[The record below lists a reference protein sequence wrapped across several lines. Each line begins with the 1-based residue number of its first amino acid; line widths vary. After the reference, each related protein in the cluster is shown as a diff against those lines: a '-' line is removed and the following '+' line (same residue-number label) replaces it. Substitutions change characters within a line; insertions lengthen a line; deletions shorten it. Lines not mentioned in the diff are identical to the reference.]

1 MATTSRITLT
11 NGKGGIKT
19 VSHES
24 YARTQKMLE
33 KAGWF
38 PSNGEPI
45 KPMQRAGSVSAKN
58 TISKEPPFVP
68 QEVIDMRAKKEEP
81 ALISDVSDEG
91 TIEVTLKKIEV
102 EEAKVPEMNL
112 NLSKGVD
119 PVTSLNPDGTPKTTA
134 SKSTNKNK

>member
-11 NGKGGIKT
+11 NGKGGVKT

-38 PSNGEPI
+38 PSDGEPI
-45 KPMQRAGSVSAKN
+45 KPMQKAGNALSKN
-58 TISKEPPFVP
+58 NLSKEPPFVP
-68 QEVIDMRAKKEEP
+68 QEVIDMRAKKEETP
-81 ALISDVSDEG
+81 LITSVGEDG
-91 TIEVTLKKIEV
+91 TIEVKEEKKDV
-102 EEAKVPEMNL
+102 VEAKVPEMNL
-112 NLSKGVD
+112 NLGKGVD

-134 SKSTNKNK
+134 SKSTNKKK